1 MMLVAKDIYKCY
13 HRRDI
18 LKGVD
23 LMAKPGECVGVIG
36 SNGCGK
42 TTLLSILAGTVRAD
56 RGQIQAG
63 GHDIRR
69 NPKDYARSVAY
80 VPQENPLIEEL
91 TVKDN
96 MLLWY
101 KGSRKRMKQDLEEG
115 AAGILGI
122 GPMLGRRV
130 DQLSGGMKK
139 RLSIACALS
148 NHAPVLILDE
158 PGAALDMECK
168 ADIRRYQSV
177 NCFQYEKH
185 TVPQLGTRKVS
196 NYFGNCRC
204 AQQAADQARKR
215 YNISSCPG
223 HDISVP
229 RCGCPQGLPALYF
242 AAALP
247 QAHCSVSSAVSACGF
262 HHQ

>member
-139 RLSIACALS
+139 RLSIACAL
-148 NHAPVLILDE
+148 
-158 PGAALDMECK
+158 DMECK
-168 ADIRRYQSV
+168 ADIRRYLIRYMAQGGAVILTSHETAELSV
-177 NCFQYEKH
+177 CTRMCVLRDGKLTPIEKGMSEE
-185 TVPQLGTRKVS
+185 QLIKEIRGDV
-196 NYFGNCRC
+196 CI
-204 AQQAADQARKR
+204 D
-215 YNISSCPG
+215 
-223 HDISVP
+223 
-229 RCGCPQGLPALYF
+229 
-242 AAALP
+242 
-247 QAHCSVSSAVSACGF
+247 
-262 HHQ
+262 